1 LAPARVDLSDVYLKL
16 ERAEH
21 HIDALRVGVEAFQT
35 RNPPPFGFRA
45 EQTPLGDDGVQYDLF
60 AVVREE
66 PPRKFGLI
74 VGDAVHNIRAA
85 LDYLVY
91 ALAPPDVRRKRETKF
106 PIYLEQR
113 DFDDRSPSML
123 EGLMPAER
131 ELIERVQPFIAAEVP
146 REDPLAV
153 LNRLANRDKHHLLV
167 TMIASVDEAES
178 WVSST
183 NAEIRFTHLA
193 RGPVHEGTR
202 IVSFT
207 ATPRDP
213 TLGMD
218 VHPQSGLQIQVDETG
233 ITSYVSNAVQ
243 LLEMIHHH
251 VRHSII
257 GMWFQHGQMPPTY
270 AEIQARMV
278 GDSGS

>member
-1 LAPARVDLSDVYLKL
+1 LAPATVDLSDVYLKL
-16 ERAEH
+16 ERAEQ
-21 HIDALRVGVEAFQT
+21 HIETLRDRVEAFQT
-35 RNPPPFGFRA
+35 RNPAPFDFRA

-66 PPRKFGLI
+66 PPREFGLI
-74 VGDAVHNIRAA
+74 VGDAVHNMRAA

-91 ALAPPDVRRKRETKF
+91 ALAPPEVRRKRRTQF
-106 PIYLEQR
+106 PIFADQS
-113 DFDDRSPSML
+113 DFDERSPSML
-123 EGLMPAER
+123 EGLMPDEL
-131 ELIERVQPFIAAEVP
+131 ELIERVQPFMAAEVP
-146 REDPLAV
+146 SEDPLAV

-178 WVSST
+178 WVSSN
-183 NAEIRFTHLA
+183 NAEIRFTHLE

-218 VHPQSGLQIQVDETG
+218 VHPQSGLQIQVDDTG

-257 GMWFQHGQMPPTY
+257 GMWFERGHMPSTY
-270 AEIQARMV
+270 AEIQARIV
-278 GDSGS
+278 DELA